1 MDFSELLEG
10 LNARQREAVAA
21 PPGHYLVLAGAGS
34 GKTSV
39 LTRRIAYLCTVEKVW
54 PHAILAVTFTNKA
67 AAEMRA
73 RVETLL
79 DTPHRG
85 LWVGTFHG
93 LANKLLRLHPKEA
106 GLEPGFQILDAD
118 DQLRMLKRVHAD
130 MKLDA
135 EQYPPKSSMWLINA
149 WKDEGLRPSSI
160 QVGNHPQEPMQ
171 IDIYRAY
178 EAACQRANAVDFAE
192 LLLRCQE
199 MLLNHEALLLH
210 YRQRFSHVLVD
221 EFQDTNTV
229 QYAWVKLLTGES
241 GQAFVVGDDDQSIYS
256 WRGAR
261 VENMQRFLRD
271 YAATRYPEVS
281 TIRLEQNYRSSNTIL
296 AAANAVIANNSGRMG
311 KELWSDQPEG
321 SLVTLFAAHDEQEEA
336 RYIVEKIKANV
347 DTGADR
353 RAHAILYRSNMQS
366 RALEEALMARGMAY
380 RVYGGLRFFER
391 AEIKDALAYL
401 RLLTNPLD
409 DVALERAVA
418 VPPRGVGEKTLEGL
432 RAHAKARSWSLW
444 QSITGAAAQN
454 IDGFDEPTAGDLPR
468 IVGKAKTG
476 IKALIEL
483 VVELTEQSKTLELPA
498 LIERMLEKSNLLAH
512 YQREEKAEEGRA
524 ENLQEL
530 VSVARRFEPPPLEQ
544 PEDGPAAPGEN
555 AEPEANTLLQSFL
568 GYAALEAGEH
578 QSKPWEDAVQL
589 MTLHAAKG
597 LEFPQVFV
605 SGLEEGLFPTQ
616 RAVDDGASALEEE
629 RRLAYVGITRARQQ
643 LTLTYAESRRRYGQL
658 QFQRGSRF
666 ISEIPKNLLDEI
678 RPKRRAAGHSG
689 HSNQNAPQQFKLGGG
704 VRHPLFGDGILIS
717 AEGHGAYLRV
727 EVRFDSGATKW
738 LQLASAGLRAI

>member
-1 MDFSELLEG
+1 MDFSQLLEG

-39 LTRRIAYLCTVEKVW
+39 LTRRIAYLCTVEKIW

-79 DTPHRG
+79 DTPHRV

-106 GLEPGFQILDAD
+106 ELEPGFQILDSD

-130 MKLDA
+130 MKLDS

-149 WKDEGLRPSSI
+149 WKDEGLRPGSI

-178 EAACQRANAVDFAE
+178 QAACQRANAVDFAE

-199 MLLNHEALLLH
+199 MLLNHQALLLH
-210 YRQRFSHVLVD
+210 YQQRFSHVLVD

-229 QYAWVKLLTGES
+229 QYAWIKLLTGTR

-271 YAATRYPEVS
+271 YQSSDYPEAS
-281 TIRLEQNYRSSNTIL
+281 TIRLEQNYRSSSTIL
-296 AAANAVIANNSGRMG
+296 AAANAVIGNNSGRMG

-321 SLVTLFAAHDEQEEA
+321 GLITLFAAHDEQEEA

-418 VPPRGVGEKTLEGL
+418 VPPRGVGEKTLESL
-432 RAHAKARSWSLW
+432 RAHAKSQSWSLW
-444 QSITGAAAQN
+444 QSITGFAAGSAASN
-454 IDGFDEPTAGDLPR
+454 DETANAPR
-468 IVGKAKTG
+468 IIGKAKTG

-483 VVELTEQSKTLELPA
+483 VVELTVQSKTLELPA

-544 PEDGPAAPGEN
+544 PEDGPAAPGTN
-555 AEPEANTLLQSFL
+555 APESNTLLQSFL
-568 GYAALEAGEH
+568 AYAALEAGEH

-616 RAVDDGASALEEE
+616 RAVDDGANALEEE

-666 ISEIPKNLLDEI
+666 ITEIPKALLDEV
-678 RPKRRAAGHSG
+678 RPKRRAAGHTS
-689 HSNQNAPQQFKLGGG
+689 SSSQSSMQLKLGGG

-717 AEGHGAYLRV
+717 AEGVGAYLRV